1 MAGLDDDHDADLAD
15 RGDDRPGVDE
25 AEGDDYSALG
35 LDDDFDDDDDD
46 DEDYPD
52 DAGEDEID
60 LVVALYREDG
70 TPVVQALELELAND
84 LDGLLDA
91 LRRLPGDAGAVGM
104 VSIEQ
109 DMFVIARVRGRVV
122 QLMLSDS
129 IAGQDWPIARDVLDY
144 LGLDVPE
151 DEEDSEPV
159 GDLDL
164 FADAGLPEMEMEAIC
179 DESDD
184 TLEALEEIAEKIGF
198 GTGLSKIIAALD
210 LD

>member
-1 MAGLDDDHDADLAD
+1 MAGLDDDYDADLAD

-25 AEGDDYSALG
+25 AEGDDFSALG
-35 LDDDFDDDDDD
+35 LEDDFDDDDDD

-109 DMFVIARVRGRVV
+109 DVFVIARVRGRVV

-129 IAGQDWPIARDVLDY
+129 IAGQDWPIARDALDY
-144 LGLDVPE
+144 LSLDVPE

-179 DESDD
+179 EESDD

-198 GTGLSKIIAALD
+198 GTGLSKVIAALD

>member
-1 MAGLDDDHDADLAD
+1 MAGLDDDYDADLAD

-70 TPVVQALELELAND
+70 TPVVQALEFELAND

>member
-1 MAGLDDDHDADLAD
+1 MAGLDDDYDADLAD

-25 AEGDDYSALG
+25 AEGDDFSALG
-35 LDDDFDDDDDD
+35 LDDDFDDDDEED
-46 DEDYPD
+46 DYPD

-70 TPVVQALELELAND
+70 TQVVQALELELAND
-84 LDGLLDA
+84 LDSLLDA

-104 VSIEQ
+104 VSIDQ
-109 DMFVIARVRGRVV
+109 DVFVIARVRGRVV

-129 IAGQDWPIARDVLDY
+129 IAGQDWPIARDVMDY

-151 DEEDSEPV
+151 DDEDSEPV

-164 FADAGLPEMEMEAIC
+164 FADAGLPELEMEAIC
-179 DESDD
+179 EESDD

-198 GTGLSKIIAALD
+198 GLALSKVIAALD

>member
-1 MAGLDDDHDADLAD
+1 MAGLDDDYDADLAD

-25 AEGDDYSALG
+25 AEGDDFSALG
-35 LDDDFDDDDDD
+35 LEDDFDDDDDD

-109 DMFVIARVRGRVV
+109 DVFVIARVRGRVV

-129 IAGQDWPIARDVLDY
+129 IAGQDWPIARDALDY
-144 LGLDVPE
+144 LSLDVPE

-179 DESDD
+179 EESDD

-198 GTGLSKIIAALD
+198 GTRLSKIIAALD

>member
-1 MAGLDDDHDADLAD
+1 MAGLDDDYDAELAD

-35 LDDDFDDDDDD
+35 LDDDLDDDD
-46 DEDYPD
+46 DYPD

-70 TPVVQALELELAND
+70 TPVVQSLDLDLAND
-84 LDGLLDA
+84 LDGLIDA
-91 LRRLPGDAGAVGM
+91 LRRMPGDAGAVGM

-109 DMFVIARVRGRVV
+109 DVFVITRVRGRVV

-129 IAGQDWPIARDVLDY
+129 IAGQDWPIARDAVDY

-179 DESDD
+179 EESDD
-184 TLEALEEIAEKIGF
+184 AVEALEEVAEKIGF
-198 GTGLSKIIAALD
+198 GTGLSRIVATLD
-210 LD
+210 L

>member
-1 MAGLDDDHDADLAD
+1 MPDHCQAD

-35 LDDDFDDDDDD
+35 LDDDFDD

-184 TLEALEEIAEKIGF
+184 TLEALGEIAEKIGF

>member
-1 MAGLDDDHDADLAD
+1 MAGLDDDYDADLAD

-25 AEGDDYSALG
+25 AEGDDFSALG
-35 LDDDFDDDDDD
+35 LDDDFDDDDEED
-46 DEDYPD
+46 DYPD

-70 TPVVQALELELAND
+70 TQVVQALELELAND
-84 LDGLLDA
+84 LDSLLDA

-104 VSIEQ
+104 VSIDQ
-109 DMFVIARVRGRVV
+109 DVFVIARVRGRVV

-129 IAGQDWPIARDVLDY
+129 IAGQDWPIARDVMDY
-144 LGLDVPE
+144 LGLEVPE
-151 DEEDSEPV
+151 DDEDSEPV

-164 FADAGLPEMEMEAIC
+164 FADAGLPELEMEAIC
-179 DESDD
+179 EESDD

-198 GTGLSKIIAALD
+198 GSALSKVIAALD